1 MARSIRLPTASTSSD
16 PRAVASWSTRKGPV
30 ETPLRRRNHN
40 QYEYFDSDDARARYL
55 RYAQQ
60 ARKFF
65 LGPMPVEDF
74 LDDFLPETSVTM
86 PNITDAFKHVPKGA
100 AKEEDIYNPLV
111 SKGTGV
117 DVLTQTTCNLQI
129 SVLNGGGRGRRSRCP
144 GFVFVN
150 TSVRTEDEE
159 TNGRSRP
166 DVCCYLK
173 SMAKLVNENNVAPCT
188 PLGLA
193 ELYIE
198 VKPTP
203 EQDFFSDPSPGDD
216 RASH

>member
-74 LDDFLPETSVTM
+74 LDDFLPETSVAM

-100 AKEEDIYNPLV
+100 AKEEEIYTPL
-111 SKGTGV
+111 
-117 DVLTQTTCNLQI
+117 I
-129 SVLNGGGRGRRSRCP
+129 SVLNGGGRGRISRCP